1 VKSAERHHPSDER
14 LVARYFDPSA
24 RDEALELHL
33 FRCRRCASRRDEL
46 AATLDTDHD
55 EVLATADRH
64 FPAARLERQRAAI
77 LDRLSGTHARILPF
91 PGSAPAA
98 PFLTRAVRRSSRWTA
113 AAAALMFA
121 VSAGTGWWLERGASG
136 SPRIG
141 IESHAIV
148 ASAESHEYEDAM
160 LSAID
165 VALAHSQA
173 DELQALDALTPRAGE
188 QIASH

>member
-1 VKSAERHHPSDER
+1 MKSAEMHHPSDER

-33 FRCRRCASRRDEL
+33 FRCGECALRRVEL

-77 LDRLSGTHARILPF
+77 LDRLSGSHARILPF

-113 AAAALMFA
+113 AAAALIFG
-121 VSAGTGWWLERGASG
+121 VSAGTGWWLEHGASG
-136 SPRIG
+136 SPRIS
-141 IESHAIV
+141 IEQGVV
-148 ASAESHEYEDAM
+148 ASAETHEYEDAM

-165 VALAHSQA
+165 VALAHSQT

-188 QIASH
+188 QIVSH